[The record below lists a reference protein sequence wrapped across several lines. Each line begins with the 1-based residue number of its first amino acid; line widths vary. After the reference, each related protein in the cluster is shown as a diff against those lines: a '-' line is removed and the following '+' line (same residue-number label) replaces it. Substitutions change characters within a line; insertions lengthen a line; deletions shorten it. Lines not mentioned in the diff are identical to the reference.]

1 MPSGSRDLLGIAVAV
16 AAAAL
21 LVPAAGCRAVG
32 PSEPAATEPAA
43 TTAAPVGSS
52 AHTIVV
58 DGHER
63 AWRLYRPAN
72 LADPAALV
80 VMLHGGF
87 GTARQAESAYGW
99 NALADREGFAVA
111 YPDGLDRVWNA
122 GGGCCGRSARTGI
135 DDVAFIR
142 ASVATI
148 GRMLPIDPRRVYATG
163 MSNGGMM
170 AYRLACDT
178 DVFAALA
185 PVAATLL
192 GECPSPAPVSLV
204 HIHGTADRRVR
215 FDGAPG
221 IGVAEIDG
229 PPVPDVIRTW
239 RVVDGCVA
247 PVVSTTG
254 PVTRSRARCR
264 DGRVVELV
272 TVAGVDHAWPGAD
285 GAGPLDATAMI
296 WRFFTGQPAV

>member
-32 PSEPAATEPAA
+32 RSEPAATVPAATVPAA
-43 TTAAPVGSS
+43 TTAVPVGSS

-111 YPDGLDRVWNA
+111 YPDGLDRVWNV
-122 GGGCCGRSARTGI
+122 GGGCCG
-135 DDVAFIR
+135 
-142 ASVATI
+142 
-148 GRMLPIDPRRVYATG
+148 
-163 MSNGGMM
+163 
-170 AYRLACDT
+170 
-178 DVFAALA
+178 
-185 PVAATLL
+185 
-192 GECPSPAPVSLV
+192 
-204 HIHGTADRRVR
+204 
-215 FDGAPG
+215 
-221 IGVAEIDG
+221 
-229 PPVPDVIRTW
+229 
-239 RVVDGCVA
+239 
-247 PVVSTTG
+247 
-254 PVTRSRARCR
+254 
-264 DGRVVELV
+264 
-272 TVAGVDHAWPGAD
+272 
-285 GAGPLDATAMI
+285 
-296 WRFFTGQPAV
+296 